1 MAEEDGLRQ
10 ILMRKT
16 AQNLSPDNLPAMTL
30 TNKWQQT
37 LYQRACCQFL
47 TANTQFLDHCTVTLN
62 VFALQI
68 IKQATT
74 LTDDL
79 EQTTT

>member
-30 TNKWQQT
+30 KN
-37 LYQRACCQFL
+37 
-47 TANTQFLDHCTVTLN
+47 
-62 VFALQI
+62 
-68 IKQATT
+68 
-74 LTDDL
+74 
-79 EQTTT
+79 